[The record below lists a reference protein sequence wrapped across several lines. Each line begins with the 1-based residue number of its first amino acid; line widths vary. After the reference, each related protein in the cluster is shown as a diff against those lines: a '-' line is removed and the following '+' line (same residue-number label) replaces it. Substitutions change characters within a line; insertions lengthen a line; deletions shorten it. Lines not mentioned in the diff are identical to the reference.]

1 MNRYLIPANSKKSQ
15 LIFSIFRPFD
25 LILFGVGLT
34 VTLLLMAIIKTDDI
48 IVMACLVAPGV
59 LSGILVLPIPYYHNV
74 MGFFGSLFNYLSS
87 RKRYYW
93 KGWCIKDV
101 YRRD

>member
-1 MNRYLIPANSKKSQ
+1 MNQYLIPANSKRSQ

-25 LILFGVGLT
+25 LIMFATGVV
-34 VTLLLMAIIKTDDI
+34 VTLILMAIVKTDDI
-48 IVMACLVAPGV
+48 IIMAFLVAPGV
-59 LSGILVLPIPYYHNV
+59 VTGILVLPIPYYHNV

-101 YRRD
+101 CRRD